1 MPLLLL
7 AGRRFH
13 CNVGRPARVNPIDL
27 AIPQPKDLNRVTT
40 YKLTV
45 SLALLSLAALPGV
58 AANQEAP
65 GIPNFH
71 KVDDHVYRGGQ
82 PLEEG
87 WKTLAG
93 LGVKTVIDLR
103 RDGEAGGHSTK
114 AEAQAV
120 KAAGMRYVNIPM
132 GGLSSPSSADIAK
145 ILTIFNSKDPV
156 FVHCRLGKDRTGTAV
171 ACYRI
176 AHDSWSNAKAYQ
188 EAREIG
194 IHWIEMGMRRYIL
207 GYRSGG
213 IQEAGALAPT
223 PALVAV
229 QP

>member
-1 MPLLLL
+1 MVL
-7 AGRRFH
+7 
-13 CNVGRPARVNPIDL
+13 V
-27 AIPQPKDLNRVTT
+27 
-40 YKLTV
+40 
-45 SLALLSLAALPGV
+45 SLAALP
-58 AANQEAP
+58 AFPANDGAP

-71 KVDDHVYRGGQ
+71 KVDDHLYRGGQ
-82 PLEEG
+82 PRPEG

-103 RDGEAGGHSTK
+103 RDGETGGHSTS

-120 KAAGMRYVNIPM
+120 EAAGMRYVNIPM
-132 GGLSSPSSADIAK
+132 GGLSAPSSADIAK
-145 ILTIFNSKDPV
+145 ILTLFNSKDPV

-188 EAREIG
+188 EARQIG
-194 IHWIEMGMRRYIL
+194 IHWIEVAMRRYIM
-207 GYRSGG
+207 GYRTGVT
-213 IQEAGALAPT
+213 QQAGALAPA
-223 PALVAV
+223 PALLAA